1 MTQAHRILITGAT
14 DGIGLALARIYK
26 QQGKRPFLL
35 GRKPWS
41 DLAYLGD
48 EFAEADYFQVDLADP
63 DCASHLMALL
73 AAREIDGVD
82 MVIHNAGT
90 GFYGRFSE
98 QSPEQ
103 INHLIDVNLAAPI
116 ALTQALLPWLP
127 VKGGQVVFVS
137 SLAADLPNPDYAVYT
152 ATKAAL
158 SGFARS
164 LQVEWQG
171 RVTVSLIHPGATRTR
186 MHEKMGIS
194 QEAMAWEKFPPAE
207 QVAAAM
213 VQAIG
218 KKRPFTTIGSGNQ
231 LIGMAGRQFGFAIDP
246 LMRQRTEDKGQA
258 PAAAQEAPLCV
269 ITGAADGIGRAL
281 ALRFAQ
287 AGYRI
292 CGVDV
297 DALRATD
304 VVTEL
309 AALADQA
316 KSDVEAS
323 FVIADLSTEV
333 GRKTAVSQLLSGPSI
348 DVFIHNAGINA
359 VGPFASLPMERQLK
373 VIDVN
378 LRAPLWITAVLEA
391 NHKLAADGSL
401 VFLSSLSKFV
411 GYPGAAVYAAT
422 KDGLAAYGRSLRV
435 GLGTGRN
442 VLTVYPGPTR
452 TAHARRYSPDNGRES
467 RRLPP
472 EALAEGIFQ
481 AVEKRQA
488 HYIPGVGNKAF
499 ATLGKLFPNLMHRA
513 MKKTIYDPLQGKTLT

>member
-1 MTQAHRILITGAT
+1 MTEAHRILITGAT

-26 QQGKRPFLL
+26 QQGKRPLLL

-63 DCASHLMALL
+63 DCASNLMALL
-73 AAREIDGVD
+73 AAREIDRLD

-98 QSPEQ
+98 QSPEN
-103 INHLIDVNLAAPI
+103 INQLINVNLVAPI
-116 ALTQALLPWLP
+116 ALTHALLPWLP

-171 RVTVSLIHPGATRTR
+171 RVTVSLIQPGATRTG
-186 MHEKMGIS
+186 MHKKMGIS
-194 QEAMAWEKFPPAE
+194 QETMAWQTFPPAE
-207 QVAAAM
+207 QVATAL

-218 KKRPFTTIGSGNQ
+218 KKRPFTTIGSSNQ
-231 LIGMAGRQFGFAIDP
+231 LIGMAGRQFGFALDP
-246 LMRQRTEDKGQA
+246 LMRQRTKSEA
-258 PAAAQEAPLCV
+258 ELAAATEEAPLCV
-269 ITGAADGIGRAL
+269 ISGAADGIGRAL

-292 CGVDV
+292 CGIDI
-297 DALRATD
+297 DALRAAD
-304 VVTEL
+304 VVAEL
-309 AALADQA
+309 AELGAD
-316 KSDVEAS
+316 VS
-323 FVIADLSTEV
+323 FVIADLSTEA

-348 DVFIHNAGINA
+348 DLFIHNAGINA
-359 VGPFASLPMERQLK
+359 VGPFADLPLERQLK
-373 VIDVN
+373 VIDLN
-378 LRAPLWITAVLEA
+378 LRAPMWITAVLEA
-391 NHKLAADGSL
+391 EGKLAADGSL

-435 GLGTGRN
+435 ALGTARN
-442 VLTVYPGPTR
+442 VLTVFPGPTR
-452 TAHARRYSPDNGRES
+452 TEHARRYSPDNGREA

-472 EALAEGIFQ
+472 EVLADGIFQ
-481 AVEKRQA
+481 AVVQRQA

-499 ATLGKLFPNLMHRA
+499 ATLGKLFPRLMNRA
-513 MKKTIYDPLQGKTLT
+513 MKKTIYDPLRGKTLT